1 MPHLRASALEED
13 ILGCALL
20 LQVLHSAKQGVIAQ
34 TPSVET
40 PLLETRL
47 AQAQRKRSALAGPM
61 PAPLMLVTRQ
71 KRNRQPSPFR
81 SGPTK
86 RSA

>member
-13 ILGCALL
+13 PLGCALL
-20 LQVLHSAKQGVIAQ
+20 LQVLHSAKQVVIAP
-34 TPSVET
+34 TPSVERR
-40 PLLETRL
+40 LLETRL
-47 AQAQRKRSALAGPM
+47 AEAQRERPALAGPM
-61 PAPLMLVTRQ
+61 PMPLAPVTRQ
-71 KRNRQPSPFR
+71 NRNRQPSR